1 MQNFS
6 RQSKVSPMMMENLEL
21 NTRTDHEVELPPI
34 VADSTPRSSV
44 VKLENKRLRIMIGY
58 SHVDSDFCHQ
68 LVDALEEDYQA
79 SKSCRQEVM
88 NAKGSLKKRFVPVYL
103 TRDFVTSSQLG
114 VRIVGPQHIRFGKK
128 PFDVTI
134 KDLIKL
140 ILEDKGEK
148 NLKTNDS
155 KVSVIEPPSETK
167 EDENNKSNED
177 SSKQDPENSNQ
188 PIHEIKSISKPTET
202 CNSQDIA
209 DWFVA
214 NKVRPELKKMYD
226 FQCGTELLLYG
237 Q

>member
-1 MQNFS
+1 
-6 RQSKVSPMMMENLEL
+6 
-21 NTRTDHEVELPPI
+21 RTDHEVELPPI

-68 LVDALEEDYQA
+68 LVDALEEENLFAIWVDFDYCHTDDLWEEIGQA
-79 SKSCRQEVM
+79 IENCDVILFSHD
-88 NAKGSLKKRFVPVYL
+88 KRL
-103 TRDFVTSSQLG
+103 SS
-114 VRIVGPQHIRFGKK
+114 H
-128 PFDVTI
+128 
-134 KDLIKL
+134 
-140 ILEDKGEK
+140 
-148 NLKTNDS
+148 
-155 KVSVIEPPSETK
+155 ETK

>member
-68 LVDALEEDYQA
+68 LVDALE
-79 SKSCRQEVM
+79 
-88 NAKGSLKKRFVPVYL
+88 
-103 TRDFVTSSQLG
+103 
-114 VRIVGPQHIRFGKK
+114 
-128 PFDVTI
+128 
-134 KDLIKL
+134 
-140 ILEDKGEK
+140 EDKGEK